1 MRVEFPYFRVL
12 VAEVRGLRRVE
23 ILFMGN
29 ECKMP
34 AFFVRAE
41 LEPGFFYV
49 KIPRNSS
56 DLQECIAMA
65 KDMAETAIL
74 EPNYD

>member
-41 LEPGFFYV
+41 TEPGSFLV
-49 KIPRNSS
+49 KCPHNSN
-56 DLQECIAMA
+56 DLQECITIA
-65 KDMAETAIL
+65 KNLAETAVL
-74 EPNYD
+74 NN

>member
-1 MRVEFPYFRVL
+1 MRVEYPYFRVL

-29 ECKMP
+29 EWKMP

-41 LEPGFFYV
+41 IEPGSFFV
-49 KIPRNSS
+49 KCPHNSS
-56 DLQECIAMA
+56 DLQECIAIA
-65 KDMAETAIL
+65 KDMAETTVL
-74 EPNYD
+74 NNYN

>member
-1 MRVEFPYFRVL
+1 MRVEYPYFRVL

-34 AFFVRAE
+34 SFFVRAE
-41 LEPGFFYV
+41 LESGSFFV
-49 KIPRNSS
+49 KCPHNSN
-56 DLQECIAMA
+56 DLQECITIA
-65 KDMAETAIL
+65 KNLAETAVL
-74 EPNYD
+74 NNYN